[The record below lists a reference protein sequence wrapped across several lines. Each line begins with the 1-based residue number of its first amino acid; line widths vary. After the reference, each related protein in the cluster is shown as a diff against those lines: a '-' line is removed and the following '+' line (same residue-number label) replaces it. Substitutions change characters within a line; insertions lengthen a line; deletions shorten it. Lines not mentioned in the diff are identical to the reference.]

1 MEPNV
6 FFSPESP
13 ASLLS
18 SSSSSSHY
26 TSPHLT
32 SPPPS
37 TRFVTYNSCS
47 ITRLAS
53 LSCLRQDCPQ
63 TGGHS
68 PITTVA
74 TLADPN
80 ELFLPGE
87 RQNNLAMSSS
97 SVPLL
102 RPPVPGNRSNA
113 GSPRAPKLTLGIPP
127 SPNAKPVN
135 GNGVPAADAPQPLSQ
150 PQPQQPARP
159 APPSLRLATPMGS
172 SQHVPQETTRVANG
186 RPAPPQLSTNGLGV
200 NGHGGSEGK
209 GSGPTSA
216 NSQYSALSFAM
227 GLRQGSG
234 GNSDP
239 SSAIGS
245 VYSDGDG
252 SVAMERENSV
262 NGLLPDLDKLS
273 LEKGRPLDVEDLDDE
288 GWHAAS
294 EQKKIVEL
302 GSLGEGAGGAVTR
315 CKLKDGKTV
324 FALKIITTDPNPDV
338 KKQIVR
344 ELNFNKDC
352 ASEHICRYYGAFMDK
367 STGTISIAM
376 EFCEGGSLDSIYKEV
391 KKLGGRTGE
400 KVLGKVAEG
409 VLNGLTYLHSRK
421 IIHRDIK
428 PSNILLC
435 RDGQVKLCDFGVS
448 GEFGTK
454 GDANTFIGT
463 SYYMAPERITGQ
475 SYTITSDVWSLG
487 VTLLEVAQH
496 RFPFPADGTEMQPR
510 AGLIDLLTY
519 IVRQPIPKL
528 KDEPENGIKWS
539 ENFKYFIECCLE
551 KEPPRRATPW
561 RMLEHPWM
569 QDMKNKKVNMANFV
583 KQVWGWEE

>member
-1 MEPNV
+1 
-6 FFSPESP
+6 
-13 ASLLS
+13 
-18 SSSSSSHY
+18 
-26 TSPHLT
+26 
-32 SPPPS
+32 
-37 TRFVTYNSCS
+37 
-47 ITRLAS
+47 
-53 LSCLRQDCPQ
+53 
-63 TGGHS
+63 
-68 PITTVA
+68 
-74 TLADPN
+74 
-80 ELFLPGE
+80 
-87 RQNNLAMSSS
+87 MSSS
-97 SVPLL
+97 PVPLL
-102 RPPVPGNRSNA
+102 KPPVPGNRNNSN
-113 GSPRAPKLTLGIPP
+113 GPRPPKLTLGIPP
-127 SPNAKPVN
+127 SPNARPVT
-135 GNGVPAADAPQPLSQ
+135 GAAVPAPAPV
-150 PQPQQPARP
+150 PAPEAAQRPANNPNRP
-159 APPSLRLATPMGS
+159 APPQLRLATPMGS
-172 SQHVPQETTRVANG
+172 SQDIPQSNG
-186 RPAPPQLSTNGLGV
+186 RPAPPPLVTKLNDSHN
-200 NGHGGSEGK
+200 HSRSGSFTLEGK
-209 GSGPTSA
+209 GSGPASA
-216 NSQYSALSFAM
+216 SSSNYSALSFAM
-227 GLRQGSG
+227 GLRQPHG
-234 GNSDP
+234 GTPDP
-239 SSAIGS
+239 SSAISS
-245 VYSDGDG
+245 VYSDREGG
-252 SVAMERENSV
+252 VPMERENSV
-262 NGLLPDLDKLS
+262 NALIPDLDKLS
-273 LEKGRPLDVEDLDDE
+273 LEKGRPLDVDDLDDE
-288 GWHAAS
+288 GWLAAS

-315 CKLKDGKTV
+315 CKLKEGKTV

-435 RDGQVKLCDFGVS
+435 RNGQVKLCDFGVS

-528 KDEPENGIKWS
+528 KDEAENNIRWS
-539 ENFKYFIECCLE
+539 DNFKYFIECCLE

-569 QDMKNKKVNMANFV
+569 LDMKNKKVNMANFV
-583 KQVWGWEE
+583 KQVWGWDD